1 MHVDTKDSE
10 TRDAQ
15 ISRRQ
20 LMRAGATLPA
30 VVWAAPVVTLLR
42 PAAAL
47 PGSVVTEPSENP
59 TLVPRTP
66 PSEEPTDG
74 PQPRPNPE
82 PTEVGPTEP
91 GDSET
96 PVPPTGTLPPGPGP
110 GGLHELPATGIDA
123 ATLAALGSASVAAGA
138 AIVARSKRHAQDRD
152 TSSD

>member
-1 MHVDTKDSE
+1 
-10 TRDAQ
+10 
-15 ISRRQ
+15 
-20 LMRAGATLPA
+20 MRAGATLPA

-47 PGSVVTEPSENP
+47 PGSVVTEPTEKP
-59 TLVPRTP
+59 TTVPRPP

-74 PQPRPNPE
+74 PNQPRPNPE

-110 GGLHELPATGIDA
+110 GGLNELPATGIDA

-138 AIVARSKRHAQDRD
+138 AIVARSKRHSRDDTRD
-152 TSSD
+152 TSTD